1 MNVLVVAPH
10 PDDETLGCGGTL
22 LAHKAAGHRIS
33 WLIMSRMEERQGFT
47 KAAIVDRNEVI
58 ERVVQAYG
66 MHECH
71 IAPFA
76 TMELD
81 IVPLSDR
88 VRFVSSVFKACQPN
102 IVYLPHPSDIHSDHA
117 AVYDAVKACTKSFR
131 YPSVQSVR
139 LYETLSETDFALP
152 LNGNTFSPNLFVDV
166 SGHFQGKL
174 QILEY
179 FRAELGEHPFPRSM
193 RAVEALATLRG
204 AVAGVEYAEAFVT
217 VKEIVRL

>member
-33 WLIMSRMEERQGFT
+33 WLIMSCMEERQGYT
-47 KAAIVDRNEVI
+47 KTVIAERNEII
-58 ERVVQAYG
+58 ERVVQAYDVC
-66 MHECH
+66 ECY

-76 TMELD
+76 TTELD
-81 IVPLSDR
+81 TVPLSDR
-88 VRFVSSVFKACQPN
+88 VSFVSSVFKAFEPN

-166 SGHFQGKL
+166 SGHFQGKM

-217 VKEIVRL
+217 VKEIVKP

>member
-1 MNVLVVAPH
+1 
-10 PDDETLGCGGTL
+10 
-22 LAHKAAGHRIS
+22 
-33 WLIMSRMEERQGFT
+33 MEERQGFT

-88 VRFVSSVFKACQPN
+88 VSFVSSVFKACQPN